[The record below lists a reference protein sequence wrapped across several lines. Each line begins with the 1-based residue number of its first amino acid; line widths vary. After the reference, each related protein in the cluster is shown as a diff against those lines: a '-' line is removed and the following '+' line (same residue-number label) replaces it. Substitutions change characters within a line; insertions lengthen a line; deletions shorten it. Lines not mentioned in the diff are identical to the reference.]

1 MENTKRNIENQKQ
14 FNDETILNLY
24 HQQTLHDRA
33 IALSALQ
40 TEDKSEQIDNVFV
53 VKFLLSGE
61 IYCIEADYVRESL
74 PLKELTVVPCTPTFI
89 LGVINIRGQ
98 IFSVLNLKKVF
109 NLTERGISEFNKVII
124 IQYEEISFGIVADA
138 ILGTK
143 NILQSEINKAPY
155 SQQTRKNEYI
165 SGVTSEGYIILNGA
179 ALIKSPKLVVNQK
192 AK

>member
-1 MENTKRNIENQKQ
+1 MERTKKNIEEEKQ
-14 FNDETILNLY
+14 LNDETILNLY
-24 HQQTLHDRA
+24 HQKTLQNRA
-33 IALSALQ
+33 VALSEILTVENNQ
-40 TEDKSEQIDNVFV
+40 QIDNVFV
-53 VKFLLSGE
+53 VKFILSGE
-61 IYCIEADYVRESL
+61 IYCIEAEYVREAL
-74 PLKELTVVPCTPTFI
+74 PLKELTVVPCTPSFI

-124 IQYEEISFGIVADA
+124 IQFEEISFGIVADS

-179 ALIKSPKLVVNQK
+179 ALIKSPELVVNQK
-192 AK
+192 TK